1 MRAWLLCQPLWKG
14 WRAAERLRMPSSSV
28 WLPISPSFGLCCERE
43 EQAQPTLKGQLR
55 LLFKLIHPDLF
66 HNQPLEQA
74 INQNSFQLLQEYLN
88 AAKGGGNYRQRP
100 YHFVF
105 FIRQDAAAENL
116 KKIEIS
122 LPPPQVRYF
131 DEKKAAD
138 LLPTTRR
145 AIARLLAACGLS
157 DYFSSSLT
165 TEEDRIRLS
174 ELFQQASEI
183 LRQNEASAVDYERQL
198 AASKNALALGRGI
211 KVSFRP
217 PLSDLSRKSQVESL
231 EKLAISLDRAQ
242 DVKLSGHN
250 LLIGDCYGVDALGN
264 LWLRSEDSVEGW
276 SDFLNHA
283 DLCKAA
289 RNRKGAAERRIL
301 ELKAARAMEV
311 EMVFTHD
318 GLAIRPEYTCFLNNI
333 IKEALDRGA
342 VGEGK
347 YCKLPI
353 RITCPNRELNV
364 ESIDSTERDEASYM
378 KVDDTFGYIAVPV
391 WESLPNIYKYI
402 EQRGSEAL
410 QIRERLKHSERHVDQ
425 VKLLVRR
432 KLRLRELIFDR
443 KLRSEMCLA
452 ACTRL
457 IHFAPDLEK
466 YMEGLSLCI
475 SDEHKLPVEG
485 SKSFLCLKWN
495 FNLTEL

>member
-1 MRAWLLCQPLWKG
+1 M
-14 WRAAERLRMPSSSV
+14 
-28 WLPISPSFGLCCERE
+28 
-43 EQAQPTLKGQLR
+43 
-55 LLFKLIHPDLF
+55 
-66 HNQPLEQA
+66 
-74 INQNSFQLLQEYLN
+74 
-88 AAKGGGNYRQRP
+88 
-100 YHFVF
+100 
-105 FIRQDAAAENL
+105 
-116 KKIEIS
+116 KKVEIS
-122 LPPPQVRYF
+122 LPPPQVRYVH
-131 DEKKAAD
+131 EKKTAD

-145 AIARLLAACGLS
+145 ALARLLAACGLS
-157 DYFSSSLT
+157 DFVLT
-165 TEEDRIRLS
+165 GDEDQVRLS

-183 LRQNEASAVDYERQL
+183 LRRNEASAVDYERQM

-217 PLSDLSRKSQVESL
+217 PLSELSRKIQVDSL
-231 EKLAISLDRAQ
+231 EKLAVSLDRAQ
-242 DVKLSGHN
+242 DVRLSGHN
-250 LLIGDCYGVDALGN
+250 LIIGDCYGVDALGN
-264 LWLRSEDSVEGW
+264 LWLQYEDGVQGW
-276 SDFLNHA
+276 SDFLNDA

-289 RNRKGAAERRIL
+289 RNKKGAAERRIL
-301 ELKAARAMEV
+301 ELKAARLLEV

-318 GLAIRPEYTCFLNNI
+318 GLAIQPEYTRFLNNT
-333 IKEALDRGA
+333 IKEALNYGA

-347 YCKLPI
+347 FSKLPV
-353 RITCPNRELNV
+353 RITCPNRELNS
-364 ESIDSTERDEASYM
+364 ESTDGAERDEASYM

-410 QIRERLKHSERHVDQ
+410 QIRERLKHSEKHVDQ

-443 KLRSEMCLA
+443 KLRSDMCLA

-475 SDEHKLPVEG
+475 SDEHRLPIEG

-495 FNLTEL
+495 FSLTEL